1 MAIYNG
7 EKLEVGYNRTPT
19 KFYKKY
25 SDRIKKVEEF
35 RILQDTYKSEMCEL
49 KRENHKLKH
58 ELDAFISSISQGRYY
73 RTDSFYPSKTI
84 FTTIC
89 ISDVVYTQMMGN
101 ENMLR
106 RIIRHHVEQAVREL
120 MNGTCDR

>member
-7 EKLEVGYNRTPT
+7 EKLDVGYNRTPT
-19 KFYKKY
+19 KFYKNY

-35 RILQDTYKSEMCEL
+35 RILQDVYKREMCDL
-49 KRENHKLKH
+49 KQENHRLKH
-58 ELDAFISSISQGRYY
+58 ELDSFISSISQGRYY

-84 FTTIC
+84 STNIR

-106 RIIRHHVEQAVREL
+106 RIIGYHVEQAVRDL
-120 MNGTCDR
+120 MNGKCDR